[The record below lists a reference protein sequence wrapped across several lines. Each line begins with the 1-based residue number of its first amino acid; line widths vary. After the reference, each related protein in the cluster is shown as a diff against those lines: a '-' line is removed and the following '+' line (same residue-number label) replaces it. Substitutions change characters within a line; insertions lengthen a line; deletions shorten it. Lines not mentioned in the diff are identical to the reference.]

1 MKNKVFWFAL
11 MIITNVVH
19 AQTTMSLSEAQLY
32 AANNSYLVKTSELE
46 IEKANKQLWEITAI
60 GLPQIKA
67 NVDYSYSPQIP
78 QQPIPAEFFGGQ
90 PGEFVAVAF
99 GVEHNSQASVALN
112 QLIFDGA
119 YLLARK
125 GSELLKKIRYNEYE
139 KTKVDV
145 KEAVSQA
152 YFNASLAFEAEK
164 IIENNLELLNNNLK
178 EVTALFDA
186 GFVEEQDA
194 EQLEYLVNS
203 LQSDLENVRR
213 SKTLSLELL
222 KFTIGMPLEVDLELS
237 ENLTVLNDQIVVS
250 ELIQSESYDF
260 SNNVNFKLISNQEI
274 GATLALKRESWSFAP
289 VVSGFI
295 SHSQSSF
302 SNDGFNL
309 FNYNQYWIPATVMG
323 FNVSVPLFTSGQRLM
338 RVAQAKIE
346 LKEVQL
352 AKFQISE
359 SLKLEFN
366 KAKSDYLYALEKL
379 KNEERNKNISN
390 SILKK
395 TLVKYSEG
403 LSSSLDVTQVQN
415 QYLATENSYLN
426 SLLNVLIA
434 KSKLERLAGRN

>member
-222 KFTIGMPLEVDLELS
+222 KFTIGMPLEIDLQLS